1 MFKKLTEQVEIIKI
15 QRDADNQR
23 RREYLESQLPR
34 FMEIVKRH
42 LEIENM
48 PKVNFL
54 DKISNTFGVFKPG
67 DQSIDIVIINR
78 HPVDSLRTL
87 AHELVHWKQ
96 LLKNEIGPDSGM
108 TGSPQENE
116 ANSLAGVIM
125 RDFNHAYPDC
135 LHYE

>member
-23 RREYLESQLPR
+23 RLEYLESQLPK
-34 FMEIVKRH
+34 FMEIVKKY
-42 LEIENM
+42 LEIQNM
-48 PKVNFL
+48 PKINFL
-54 DKISNTFGVFKPG
+54 NTIDNTFGVFKPG
-67 DQSIDIVIINR
+67 DQSIDIVIVNR

-96 LLKNEIGPDSGM
+96 LLKNEINMDSGM

-116 ANSLAGVIM
+116 ANSVAGMIM
-125 RDFNHAYPDC
+125 RDFNRVYPEC